1 MFSSRI
7 KKQLA
12 DSQAALAQ
20 SEARFTAISRS
31 MAVIEF
37 APDGR
42 VKTANDNFLRLMG
55 YNLADIQGEHHR
67 MFCEPSYTSNAEYS
81 NFWQMLNRGD
91 FFSGRYLRL
100 NKQGQT
106 VWLEASYNPVFGA
119 DGKLESVIK
128 FASDVT
134 ERMEKTQR
142 QTSIINAID
151 RSMAMIE
158 FNLQGDILVAN
169 DNFLSTTGY
178 MLNDIKGK
186 HHRMFCT
193 SDEVNSQQYSQFWQR
208 LNRGEYIAG
217 QFKRVNKFGDV
228 IWLEATYNP
237 VFDSNDKLA
246 KVVKFATDITAKVN
260 RQAAESEAARMAY
273 DISVTTDETTQQG
286 EQAVQNAVS
295 LMSEL
300 ADTTRAASDH
310 IEALNAQSEQ
320 IGSIVSTIKG
330 IAEQTNLLALN
341 AAIEAA
347 RAGEAGRGFAVV
359 ADEVR
364 QLAARTSDSTT
375 EITNVVKKNHDLAQ
389 QAVSTMSSSL
399 ELAESGLGMVNEA
412 GEVMLDIRGKA
423 QSVVSAIEEFA
434 HTLDD
439 VSP

>member
-12 DSQAALAQ
+12 DSQTALAQ

-37 APDGR
+37 NPDGR

-55 YNLADIQGEHHR
+55 YSLADVQGEHHR

-91 FFSGRYLRL
+91 FSSGRYLRL
-100 NKQGQT
+100 NKQGEK

-119 DGKLESVIK
+119 NGKLESVIK

-142 QTSIINAID
+142 QSSIINAID

-158 FNLQGDILVAN
+158 FDLQGEILVAN

-193 SDEVNSQQYSQFWQR
+193 SEEVNSQQYSQFWQR

-246 KVVKFATDITAKVN
+246 KVVKFATDITEKVN
-260 RQAAESEAARMAY
+260 RQAAESEAARLAY
-273 DISVTTDETTQQG
+273 DISVTTDETTLQG
-286 EQAVQNAVS
+286 EQAVQKAVG

-375 EITNVVKKNHDLAQ
+375 EITDVVKKNHDLAQ

-399 ELAESGLGMVNEA
+399 ELAENGLGMVNEA

-434 HTLDD
+434 QTLDE
-439 VSP
+439 VKP